1 MSHTIDG
8 ARIGRKTTFTTV
20 NPDILE
26 DFVAGSSSGDPR
38 TRLGRDHRQVAQS
51 EVKEEACV
59 S

>member
-26 DFVAGSSSGDPR
+26 HFVAGSPLGDPR
-38 TRLGRDHRQVAQS
+38 TRLGRNDRHEAQGK
-51 EVKEEACV
+51 VKEEACV